1 MQLRRARGSS
11 LPCESQIVPSRQWV
25 RVSGTQIYGAEDIL
39 KQKLQLVSKSN
50 MVDFA
55 MDISKKI
62 GSGTVKCHS
71 FEGMCSCDL
80 HGPIPSGSDEAAMK
94 ARREEVVAN
103 LKRLKEECLPLLTVL
118 EDQEKVKQLRT
129 DKQFTFPIL
138 AEQYQARP
146 RPAGRGAAHWWPRL
160 PCCSVLAQPTPHKH
174 RRFGTAGAEFGAKRR
189 ATSEA
194 GGGCVSARG
203 TPCPALYIAR

>member
-11 LPCESQIVPSRQWV
+11 LPACESQIVPSRQRV

-71 FEGMCSCDL
+71 
-80 HGPIPSGSDEAAMK
+80 
-94 ARREEVVAN
+94 
-103 LKRLKEECLPLLTVL
+103 
-118 EDQEKVKQLRT
+118 
-129 DKQFTFPIL
+129 
-138 AEQYQARP
+138 
-146 RPAGRGAAHWWPRL
+146 
-160 PCCSVLAQPTPHKH
+160 
-174 RRFGTAGAEFGAKRR
+174 
-189 ATSEA
+189 
-194 GGGCVSARG
+194 
-203 TPCPALYIAR
+203 